1 MRPLVLEVEAFGP
14 FATRQVIDFEVLGDE
29 GLFLIW
35 GPTGAGKS
43 FLLDALCFALYGKTA
58 GDRPTARLHSDHA
71 RGATPRVELRFRLG
85 GDEWTV
91 RREAPRWRTKRDGSA
106 TQASTKAVLER
117 RVAGGVDVV
126 ATKVTEV
133 DAILRARLGLDVD
146 EFRRVV
152 LLPQGRFEQV
162 LRASSAEREALLANI
177 FGTHRFEDVARHL
190 DLAAREEARAID
202 QAEHEQAGR
211 VQAVTAARRRLATEL
226 APYAAVVGSVVD
238 VAALTGADDEGGPP
252 VLAEVAGA
260 LAAAGATLRA
270 EVDTAAAAAETAR
283 AEADRVQATA
293 ERWVERDGLRRWEA
307 DLRADAAEVDRARAE
322 LAAAERA
329 QRVAPALDA
338 TRRAQ
343 LARRAARAQ
352 VAEAAEEAAAA
363 WSASPVTLGGSLHGP
378 AQDAEALAA
387 VDDEWLTA
395 AATAIVRRT
404 TQVEAA
410 AAAAVR
416 AEQAR
421 TAIAEARTEAE
432 LAAESA
438 LGWATKAEMAGRD
451 REEAATQLAAA
462 TAAAERVPALSAE
475 VERLA
480 AWSAAARRLPAADDH
495 VLEAEERRLEA
506 RMAEADARL
515 AFADRRQAH
524 LDGVAAELAARLV
537 DGDPC
542 PVCGAD
548 EHPAP
553 AAPVPG
559 APTRADVDAAEAA
572 AEAATA
578 RRAAADAAVE
588 EARATRAHIRAEAGA
603 AADAPE
609 TVSAELDAAKAGLA
623 AARARAATR
632 DELAQ
637 AVATAEAAAGECRR
651 LAEADTAR
659 AAGRRE
665 AVAVLDAQVA
675 EAAEAAE
682 GVLGVGA
689 GSEVATRASAALGR
703 LHDAFADLART
714 RAARAGATSVAESAV
729 ATLVA
734 ACAEAGFAD
743 VAAAEEAA
751 RTPAAR
757 DALRARVEGWEAER
771 QRVAAAL
778 AHSARTPLPDDRPDP
793 EPSRRAAAEAVA
805 THRALVEACARVASA
820 AAVVADAEEAHRTE
834 AAHLAVAV
842 AEHEVRR
849 RLAEVCVGRGG
860 DRVSLQRWV
869 LAAHFETICERANG
883 RLAVMSAGRYA
894 LRVHTESSRG
904 ARAGLDLRV
913 LDAHSGEEREVT
925 TLSGGETFQ
934 ASLALALGVADVVSE
949 RSGGVELGVLFVD
962 EGFGTLD
969 ADALHLALDELDR
982 LRAGGRMVGVISHV
996 PGLRERIGTG
1006 IEVRPDRTGSEVLVG
1021 STPVD

>member
-1 MRPLVLEVEAFGP
+1 MRPVRLEVEAFGP
-14 FATRQVIDFEVLGDE
+14 FATHQVVDFEVLGDE

-58 GDRPTARLHSDHA
+58 GDRPPSRLHSDHA
-71 RGATPRVELRFRLG
+71 RGSVPRVELRFRLG
-85 GDEWTV
+85 DDEWTV
-91 RREAPRWRTKRDGSA
+91 RREAPRWRTRRDGSA
-106 TQASTKAVLER
+106 AQASTKAVLER
-117 RVAGGVDVV
+117 RSAGGADVV

-211 VQAVTAARRRLATEL
+211 LHAVATARRRLATEL
-226 APYAAVVGSVVD
+226 APYAQVVSSVVD
-238 VAALTGADDEGGPP
+238 VATLTGVDDEDEEPTLDD
-252 VLAEVAGA
+252 VVEA
-260 LAAAGATLRA
+260 LAAAATELRSEAATA
-270 EVDTAAAAAETAR
+270 ETAAAAAR
-283 AEADRVQATA
+283 AEADGVQATA

-307 DLRADAAEVDRARAE
+307 ELRAGAAEVDAIRAE

-329 QRVAPALDA
+329 QRVAPALDG
-338 TRRAQ
+338 
-343 LARRAARAQ
+343 ARRAHRA
-352 VAEAAEEAAAA
+352 VRAATATMTGAAEEAAGA
-363 WSASPVTLGGSLHGP
+363 WAASPVTLGGILHGP
-378 AQDAEALAA
+378 AQDGAALAA
-387 VDDEWLTA
+387 IDDAWLTA
-395 AATAIVRRT
+395 AATAIVRRST
-404 TQVEAA
+404 EVDAA

-416 AEQAR
+416 AEGSRA
-421 TAIAEARTEAE
+421 A
-432 LAAESA
+432 LAAGRSRADQAEESA
-438 LGWATKAEMAGRD
+438 EGWTTKAEMAERD
-451 REEAATQLAAA
+451 RADAAAQLAEAEAAAA
-462 TAAAERVPALSAE
+462 RVPALAAE

-480 AWSAAARRLPAADDH
+480 AWSAAARRLPAAGDH

-506 RMAEADARL
+506 REAEADARL

-524 LDGVAAELAARLV
+524 LDGVAAELAAQLV
-537 DGDPC
+537 PGEAC
-542 PVCGAD
+542 PVCGGA

-553 AAPVPG
+553 APTVPG
-559 APTRADVDAAEAA
+559 APSRADVDAAEAA

-578 RRAAADAAVE
+578 RRAQADAAVE
-588 EARATRAHIRAEAGA
+588 AARAALADVRAEAG
-603 AADAPE
+603 
-609 TVSAELDAAKAGLA
+609 DAARQPEAVTTALA
-623 AARARAATR
+623 AAKEALADARRRSAVR

-637 AVATAEAAAGECRR
+637 AVATAEAAVGECRR
-651 LAEADTAR
+651 LAAADAAR
-659 AAGRRE
+659 AAEERE
-665 AVAVLDAQVA
+665 ALAVLAAQVA
-675 EAAEAAE
+675 EAAAAAE

-689 GSEVATRASAALGR
+689 GREVAERASTALGR
-703 LHDAFADLART
+703 LHDAFADLAR
-714 RAARAGATSVAESAV
+714 ARTALARATSVAESA
-729 ATLVA
+729 ADTLA
-734 ACAEAGFAD
+734 AALEEAGFPDAATAAD
-743 VAAAEEAA
+743 ASRE
-751 RTPAAR
+751 PAVR
-757 DALRARVEGWEAER
+757 DRLRARVEEWESEV

-778 AHSARTPLPDDRPDP
+778 DHVARFDLPEARPDP
-793 EPSRRAAAEAVA
+793 EPARLAATEAAA
-805 THRALVEACARVASA
+805 THRALVEAGARVSATAAQVAELA
-820 AAVVADAEEAHRTE
+820 AAHREE
-834 AAHLAVAV
+834 AAHLAVAT

-869 LAAHFETICERANG
+869 LAAHFETICARAND
-883 RLAVMSAGRYA
+883 RLAVMSAGRYS

-904 ARAGLDLRV
+904 AKAGLDLRV

-934 ASLALALGVADVVSE
+934 ASLALALGVADVVAE
-949 RSGGVELGVLFVD
+949 RTGGVELGVLFVD